1 MTRTSLSSL
10 LLPALLALACSSGP
24 VSVGDDRR
32 GTSGG
37 DSAAGAGGGGG
48 DATAGGDAGASNGQ
62 PTAEALLGLLEP
74 CLQISNGLLAREA
87 GKAKDVPV
95 CGFGSA
101 VYWTSQLSVDCDGKR
116 TDTCNA
122 QTDPQ
127 SSDSTLGK
135 DSQGQSLDA
144 ALVPFVE
151 VPRASA
157 AFDYEAAGL
166 SMGSVV
172 AVIYQRRLAY
182 GVLGQV
188 QAQDVIG
195 AASVAMA
202 EAVGIDSDPIRGGLQ
217 TKDVTYLAFK
227 GPEWVAPA
235 LEDVARSAVLA
246 ERAASELLAAGR

>member
-1 MTRTSLSSL
+1 MTQTSLGL
-10 LLPALLALACSSGP
+10 LVLLALACSSSP
-24 VSVGDDRR
+24 VSVGDDRQ
-32 GTSGG
+32 GASDGGNGGASPGGSGG
-37 DSAAGAGGGGG
+37 DGT
-48 DATAGGDAGASNGQ
+48 TAGEAGASNGR
-62 PTAEALLGLLEP
+62 PTADALLGLLEP
-74 CLQISNGLLAREA
+74 CIQISNGQLAREA
-87 GKAKDVPV
+87 GKAKDIPV

-135 DSQGQSLDA
+135 DSGGESLDA
-144 ALVPFVE
+144 AAVPFVE
-151 VPRASA
+151 VPRASS

-166 SMGSVV
+166 RMGSVV
-172 AVIYQRRLAY
+172 AVIYQGRLAY
-182 GVLGQV
+182 GVLGQE

-202 EAVGIDSDPIRGGLQ
+202 NDLGINSDPIRGGLQ
-217 TKDVTYLAFK
+217 TKDVTYLAFE
-227 GPEWVAPA
+227 GNEWVAPA
-235 LEDVARSAVLA
+235 LEDVTQSAALA